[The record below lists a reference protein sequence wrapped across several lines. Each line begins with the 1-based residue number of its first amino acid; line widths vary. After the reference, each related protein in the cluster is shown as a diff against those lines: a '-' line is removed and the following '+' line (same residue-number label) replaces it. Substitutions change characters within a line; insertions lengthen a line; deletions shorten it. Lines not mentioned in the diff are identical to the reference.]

1 MSEITDSTNSILARY
16 SDILLAC
23 VVIGMVGMMIIPLP
37 TFLLDLLLTANIATA
52 VTLLMVSLY
61 IPSAVHISAFP
72 SILLLTTLF
81 RLALNVSSTRLILLQ
96 ADAGEVIEAFGNF
109 VVQGNYVVGAV
120 IFLILTIIQFL
131 VVAKGSERV
140 SEVAARFTLDAM
152 PGKQMSIDADLRAG
166 AFDLNEARRRRAA
179 VQRESQLY
187 GAMDGAMK
195 FVKGD
200 AIAGIIITSINI
212 IAGIIVGVV
221 QLGMPAAEAASIYT
235 LLTIGDG
242 LVSQIPALLIAMTA
256 GIIVT
261 RVSSEVEDAHLGSD
275 ILGQITAHPRALGIA
290 GVMLIAF
297 GVVPGLPTVPFML
310 LGGGLG
316 FVAFRLS
323 RAIPVEAPEAEVAEM
338 KSDAKQQ
345 SEHQRLM
352 IPTVVPVT
360 VEVGPALTQAMGDR
374 IDWLREMVPSM
385 REGIFY
391 ELGVKIPSL
400 RIRASSKHAAPWG
413 LVISVDEVPVS
424 RSMVEPDSV
433 FLSEPPSSVQALQ
446 VDARETRHP
455 ITNRPAS
462 WVATSDAPAI
472 EEAGIRTWDSAGYVL
487 IRLTATMK
495 SHAAD
500 FIGVQETQD
509 LLEQLEGPFPAAVQE
524 VVPKQLGVQE
534 LSEILRRLV
543 EEEVS
548 VRNLR
553 GILEILAERARGE
566 RDPVVLV
573 ERVREGLAR
582 YITNQY
588 ARNDGS
594 VIGYLVDRSI
604 EDMVGGAVRANEEG
618 TYLALPPDVTRQ
630 ILDGVGKC
638 VESDIKSGRR
648 PILLTNQNVRRY
660 IKRIVTLE
668 YPEVVVLGFQELDP
682 AFQIQ
687 PMGRVTV

>member
-1 MSEITDSTNSILARY
+1 MDITDKANSVLARY
-16 SDILLAC
+16 SDVLLAA

-37 TFLLDLLLTANIATA
+37 TFLLDMLLTANIATA

-96 ADAGEVIEAFGNF
+96 ADAGEVIAAFGNF

-131 VVAKGSERV
+131 VIAKGSERV

-166 AFDLNEARRRRAA
+166 AFDLNEARARRAH

-212 IAGIIVGVV
+212 IAGMIVGVV
-221 QLGMPAAEAASIYT
+221 QLDMGAGQAASIYT

-275 ILGQITAHPRALGIA
+275 ILGQITAHPRALMIA
-290 GVMLIAF
+290 GVMLLAF
-297 GVVPGLPTVPFML
+297 GVIPGLPTVPFML
-310 LGGGLG
+310 LGFGLG
-316 FVAFRLS
+316 FVAYRLG
-323 RAIPVEAPEAEVAEM
+323 RTEVVEDSEVLVEEVEQEARE
-338 KSDAKQQ
+338 Q
-345 SEHQRLM
+345 SQHQRLM

-360 VEVGPALTQAMGDR
+360 VELGPALTQFVGDR
-374 IDWLREMVPSM
+374 VEWLREMIPSM

-391 ELGVKIPSL
+391 ELGVKVPSL
-400 RIRASSKHAAPWG
+400 RVRTGSSHVEPWG
-413 LVISVDEVPVS
+413 AVISIDEVPVT
-424 RSMVEPDSV
+424 RCRVNPNSV
-433 FLSEPPSSVQALQ
+433 FLAEAPSSVEAFGLTA
-446 VDARETRHP
+446 VKTKHP
-455 ITNRPAS
+455 ITRRVAA
-462 WVATSDAPAI
+462 WVDVSAKDQL
-472 EEAGIRTWDSAGYVL
+472 EEAGMRTWDAAGYIL
-487 IRLTATMK
+487 IELTACMQK
-495 SHAAD
+495 NASE

-509 LLEQLEGPFPAAVQE
+509 LIEQLEGPFPAAVQE
-524 VVPKQLGVQE
+524 VVPKHIGVQE
-534 LSEILRRLV
+534 LSEILKRLV
-543 EEEVS
+543 EEGIS
-548 VRNLR
+548 IRNLR
-553 GILEILAERARGE
+553 GILEILADRARGE
-566 RDPVVLV
+566 RDAVVLA
-573 ERVREGLAR
+573 ERVREGMAR
-582 YITNQY
+582 YITSRFSRAN
-588 ARNDGS
+588 GS
-594 VIGYLVDRSI
+594 VTGYLVDSSI
-604 EDMVGGAVRANEEG
+604 EEMVAGSVRSGEDG

-630 ILDGVGKC
+630 ILDGVGVC
-638 VESDIKSGRR
+638 VEDDIKAGRA

-660 IKRIVTLE
+660 IKRIVSLE